1 MPNLNIATD
10 SNTDDCVWSRL
21 KKEAAAYA
29 TKEPALSSLIHATIL
44 EQENLGSALVN
55 HLSEKLATQEFSTL
69 KTRRVLTEAIEADS
83 DLVEHTAKDL
93 LAVRDRDPACR
104 SYLQAFM
111 FFKGFMAIQTH
122 RCAHSETAFLL
133 GLMPPY

>member
-122 RCAHSETAFLL
+122 R
-133 GLMPPY
+133 